1 MRQMTSIRTL
11 STSPCMWAKHYF
23 TKKNRWNPESSARCC
38 ADTNLTKLNLTA
50 QEILKAL
57 CHTMPVFFGG
67 DVFRQKCF
75 HAKDEIPKAIFQI
88 LLISVSTHVSEVSF
102 VI

>member
-1 MRQMTSIRTL
+1 MWGLQPSSNDEADDFNQDSLDIPLHVGQTL
-11 STSPCMWAKHYF
+11 FHE
-23 TKKNRWNPESSARCC
+23 KNRWNPESSARCC

-67 DVFRQKCF
+67 DVFRQK
-75 HAKDEIPKAIFQI
+75 
-88 LLISVSTHVSEVSF
+88 
-102 VI
+102 